1 MLRLV
6 ATRLLGGFI
15 VLVAVA
21 TASFFLLRAAPGGPF
36 DDERN
41 PPPEVKRNIEE
52 RYHLNDPL
60 PEQYARHMVGM
71 LTLDFGQSMKRPM
84 TVNELIVNHFPYS
97 VTLGVMA
104 IGIAIALGVG
114 AGVVAAW
121 RRNSWVDYALMT
133 LALLGV
139 WVPSLVLGPLFIYWF
154 AIQAGILPAARATS
168 FASYL
173 LPSLVLGLIYAGTIA
188 RLARAGMI
196 ETLGQ
201 DFVRTARAKGLPD
214 RVVVW
219 RHALR
224 LGILPVVTYLGP
236 AAAALISGSF
246 VVETIFQIPGL
257 GYYFI
262 DSVASRDYPVLTGLL
277 VFYVAFLMVF
287 NLIVDLLYGVLDPRI
302 RDVA

>member
-1 MLRLV
+1 
-6 ATRLLGGFI
+6 
-15 VLVAVA
+15 
-21 TASFFLLRAAPGGPF
+21 
-36 DDERN
+36 
-41 PPPEVKRNIEE
+41 
-52 RYHLNDPL
+52 
-60 PEQYARHMVGM
+60 M

-84 TVNELIVNHFPYS
+84 TVNELIAGHFPYS

-104 IGIAIALGVG
+104 IGIAVVLGVC

-133 LALLGV
+133 VALLGV
-139 WVPSLVLGPLFIYWF
+139 SVPSLVLGPLFIYWF
-154 AIQAGILPAARATS
+154 ALQLGILPAARATS

-201 DFVRTARAKGLPD
+201 DFVRTARAKGLPE
-214 RVVVW
+214 RAVVW
-219 RHALR
+219 RHAFR

-236 AAAALISGSF
+236 ATAALISGSF

-277 VFYVAFLMVF
+277 VFYVAFLLVF

>member
-1 MLRLV
+1 MLRLI
-6 ATRLLGGFI
+6 ATRLSGGLV
-15 VLVAVA
+15 VLIAVA

-36 DDERN
+36 DEERN

-60 PEQYARHMVGM
+60 SEQYARHMVGM

-84 TVNELIVNHFPYS
+84 TVNELIAGHFPYS

-104 IGIAIALGVG
+104 IGIAVVLGVC

-139 WVPSLVLGPLFIYWF
+139 SVPSLVLGPLFIYWF
-154 AIQAGILPAARATS
+154 ALQLGILPAARATS

-201 DFVRTARAKGLPD
+201 DFVRTARAKGV
-214 RVVVW
+214 RERGVVV
-219 RHALR
+219 RHMMRNAL
-224 LGILPVVTYLGP
+224 IPVLTLLGP
-236 AAAALISGSF
+236 ALIDLIAGAVITESIFGVPGIGGYF
-246 VVETIFQIPGL
+246 VNSIAQ
-257 GYYFI
+257 
-262 DSVASRDYPVLTGLL
+262 RDYSMIMGTTL
-277 VFYVAFLMVF
+277 VYAL
-287 NLIVDLLYGVLDPRI
+287 LIVIANMLVDVTYGVLDPRI
-302 RDVA
+302 SVS